1 MKTEQ
6 FNKIIEDALELS
18 RQVLIKKS
26 AEYANDENKLHNF
39 DKAARITGKSRE
51 ECLWGMA
58 LKHLVSVTDIIDD
71 MSKDASY
78 IPSRD
83 LVMEKFGDLRNY
95 LLLLEACIEDKR
107 NKQPLPW

>member
-1 MKTEQ
+1 MKSEK
-6 FNKIIEDALELS
+6 FNKVIEDALES
-18 RQVLIKKS
+18 SKTVLIKKS
-26 AEYANDENKLHNF
+26 AEYANEDNKLHNF
-39 DKAARITGKSRE
+39 DKAARITGKTRE

-71 MSKDASY
+71 MSKDPKY

-107 NKQPLPW
+107 HNQPLPF